1 MGRMAENF
9 FVRLR
14 HPEWWMDSI
23 VGSVLSSENAVV
35 VTGFWRSGTT
45 WLQQSLANAFHA
57 KSVLE
62 PLYPRFPLF
71 RDDVL
76 PSVKPS
82 TGDDFS
88 LLAFVPFVEESLDV
102 SYPLEAYLERALT
115 SSLPGV
121 YVRTTRYDSE
131 KKDGRESLPE
141 KVGYRIRDA
150 LKTRVVVKFTRAH
163 LLLPE
168 IRRLFGPTVLHIRRD
183 PRAVWSSLKRTGWE
197 WPREFSLATHLLELD
212 DGRRALFDDQSE
224 LIREIDRMGPAARI
238 GGYWACLEQEVQR
251 YKENG
256 GNFSIVTYKQL
267 CLEGTDH
274 LAEVLSQSHTD
285 PSTSFELNRNS
296 YSTQRSRE
304 NASLQQ
310 RVYGWKNE
318 LPRAEVRDIEQ
329 ALKKLDATDLLPDA

>member
-1 MGRMAENF
+1 ML
-9 FVRLR
+9 LR
-14 HPEWWMDSI
+14 PSA
-23 VGSVLSSENAVV
+23 AVV

-45 WLQQSLANAFHA
+45 WLQQLLAEDLRA

-62 PLYPRFPLF
+62 PLYPRFHLF
-71 RDDVL
+71 RDEVL
-76 PSVKPS
+76 PELMPQIEV
-82 TGDDFS
+82 DLS
-88 LLAFVPFVEESLDV
+88 LLAFIPFCKESLDRTQILA
-102 SYPLEAYLERALT
+102 SYFKRALT

-121 YVRTTRYDSE
+121 YVRTTRYDTE
-131 KKDGRESLPE
+131 KKKGCDSLSS
-141 KVGYRIRDA
+141 KVYYRIRDS
-150 LKTRVVVKFTRAH
+150 LKTKVVVKFTRAH
-163 LLLPE
+163 LMLPE
-168 IRRLFGPTVLHIRRD
+168 IHSYFRPDVLHIRRD
-183 PRAVWSSLKRTGWE
+183 PRAVWASLKRTGWE
-197 WPREFSLATHLLELD
+197 WPREFSLVTHLLELD

-251 YKENG
+251 YKDSG
-256 GNFSIVTYKQL
+256 GNFSIVTYRQL

-285 PSTSFELNRNS
+285 TSTSFELNRNS

-318 LPRAEVRDIEQ
+318 LPGAEVRDIEQ
-329 ALKKLDATDLLPDA
+329 ALKKLDATDLLPDK